1 MLKITQIKSAI
12 GYQPKAKRTLS
23 ALGLKKM
30 NQCVEKTDTPQ
41 IRGMIKKI
49 DYLVKV
55 EEIQYVKLDSLKPSK
70 GSIKNKKRIG
80 RGHGSGLGKTSG
92 RGHKGAGQ
100 RSGNK
105 RRPWFEG
112 GQMPL
117 ARRLPRRGFTNIFKE
132 EIQIVNISDL
142 NRIEK
147 NSEIDPVVLQE
158 NGMIRS
164 SLKPVKILGEGDI
177 DKKLNVTASAFS
189 ASAKNKIE
197 KAGGTVTIL

>member
-1 MLKITQIKSAI
+1 M
-12 GYQPKAKRTLS
+12 
-23 ALGLKKM
+23 
-30 NQCVEKTDTPQ
+30 
-41 IRGMIKKI
+41 
-49 DYLVKV
+49 
-55 EEIQYVKLDSLKPSK
+55 KLDSLKPSK

-92 RGHKGAGQ
+92 RGHKGSGQ

-105 RRPWFEG
+105 RRAWFEG

-158 NGMIRS
+158 NGLIRS
-164 SLKPVKILGEGDI
+164 SLKPVKILGKGDI
-177 DKKLNVTASAFS
+177 DKKLDVTASSFS
-189 ASAKNKIE
+189 ESAKNKIE

>member
-1 MLKITQIKSAI
+1 M
-12 GYQPKAKRTLS
+12 
-23 ALGLKKM
+23 
-30 NQCVEKTDTPQ
+30 
-41 IRGMIKKI
+41 
-49 DYLVKV
+49 
-55 EEIQYVKLDSLKPSK
+55 KLDSLKPSK

-158 NGMIRS
+158 NGLIRS
-164 SLKPVKILGEGDI
+164 SLKPVKILGQGDI

-197 KAGGTVTIL
+197 KAGGTATIL

>member
-1 MLKITQIKSAI
+1 M
-12 GYQPKAKRTLS
+12 
-23 ALGLKKM
+23 
-30 NQCVEKTDTPQ
+30 
-41 IRGMIKKI
+41 
-49 DYLVKV
+49 
-55 EEIQYVKLDSLKPSK
+55 KLDSLKPSK

-92 RGHKGAGQ
+92 RGHKGSGQ

-105 RRPWFEG
+105 RRAWFEG

-142 NRIEK
+142 IRIEK

-158 NGMIRS
+158 NGLIRS

-177 DKKLNVTASAFS
+177 DKKLDVTASSFS
-189 ASAKNKIE
+189 ESAKNKIE

>member
-1 MLKITQIKSAI
+1 M
-12 GYQPKAKRTLS
+12 
-23 ALGLKKM
+23 
-30 NQCVEKTDTPQ
+30 
-41 IRGMIKKI
+41 
-49 DYLVKV
+49 
-55 EEIQYVKLDSLKPSK
+55 KLDSLKPSK

-105 RRPWFEG
+105 RRAWFEG

-197 KAGGTVTIL
+197 KAGGTATIL

>member
-1 MLKITQIKSAI
+1 M
-12 GYQPKAKRTLS
+12 
-23 ALGLKKM
+23 
-30 NQCVEKTDTPQ
+30 
-41 IRGMIKKI
+41 
-49 DYLVKV
+49 
-55 EEIQYVKLDSLKPSK
+55 KLDSLKPSK

-105 RRPWFEG
+105 RRAWFEG

-147 NSEIDPVVLQE
+147 SSEIDPVVLQE

>member
-1 MLKITQIKSAI
+1 
-12 GYQPKAKRTLS
+12 
-23 ALGLKKM
+23 
-30 NQCVEKTDTPQ
+30 
-41 IRGMIKKI
+41 
-49 DYLVKV
+49 
-55 EEIQYVKLDSLKPSK
+55 VKLDSLKPSK

-92 RGHKGAGQ
+92 RGHKGSGQ

-105 RRPWFEG
+105 RRAWFEG

-142 NRIEK
+142 IRIEK
-147 NSEIDPVVLQE
+147 HSEIDPVVLQE
-158 NGMIRS
+158 NGLIRS

-177 DKKLNVTASAFS
+177 DKKLNVTASSFS
-189 ASAKNKIE
+189 ESAKNKIE
-197 KAGGTVTIL
+197 KAGGTATIL

>member
-1 MLKITQIKSAI
+1 M
-12 GYQPKAKRTLS
+12 
-23 ALGLKKM
+23 
-30 NQCVEKTDTPQ
+30 
-41 IRGMIKKI
+41 
-49 DYLVKV
+49 
-55 EEIQYVKLDSLKPSK
+55 KLDSLKPSK

-197 KAGGTVTIL
+197 KAGGTATIL

>member
-1 MLKITQIKSAI
+1 M
-12 GYQPKAKRTLS
+12 
-23 ALGLKKM
+23 
-30 NQCVEKTDTPQ
+30 
-41 IRGMIKKI
+41 
-49 DYLVKV
+49 
-55 EEIQYVKLDSLKPSK
+55 KLDSLKPSK
-70 GSIKNKKRIG
+70 GSTKNKKRIG

-105 RRPWFEG
+105 RRAWFEG

-164 SLKPVKILGEGDI
+164 SLKPVKILGQGDI

-197 KAGGTVTIL
+197 KAGGTATIL

>member
-49 DYLVKV
+49 DYLDKV

>member
-1 MLKITQIKSAI
+1 
-12 GYQPKAKRTLS
+12 
-23 ALGLKKM
+23 
-30 NQCVEKTDTPQ
+30 
-41 IRGMIKKI
+41 
-49 DYLVKV
+49 
-55 EEIQYVKLDSLKPSK
+55 VKLDSLKPSK

-147 NSEIDPVVLQE
+147 NSEIDPVVLQA

-164 SLKPVKILGEGDI
+164 SLKPVKILGQGDI

-197 KAGGTVTIL
+197 KAGGTATIL

>member
-1 MLKITQIKSAI
+1 M
-12 GYQPKAKRTLS
+12 
-23 ALGLKKM
+23 
-30 NQCVEKTDTPQ
+30 
-41 IRGMIKKI
+41 
-49 DYLVKV
+49 
-55 EEIQYVKLDSLKPSK
+55 KLDSLKPSK

-105 RRPWFEG
+105 RRAWFEG

-158 NGMIRS
+158 NGLIRS
-164 SLKPVKILGEGDI
+164 SLKPVKILGKGDI
-177 DKKLNVTASAFS
+177 DKKLDVTASSFS
-189 ASAKNKIE
+189 ESAKNKIE